1 MKKISD
7 LLGKL
12 KKNIRYS
19 ELSETF
25 ISTGT
30 VGWHIEHSLLVFN
43 AVIDALGKST
53 PGAYKNKFSISR
65 SFVMISG
72 KIPRGK
78 VKAPSAVQPSY
89 IIDVVALQQHIS
101 DSKEK
106 IKTLERLS
114 SDHYFA
120 HPFLG
125 DFKLKPALRFL
136 KIHTE
141 HHLRIIDDIKT
152 KKGRGNKTR

>member
-12 KKNIRYS
+12 ENNIQYY

-25 ISTGT
+25 ISTGN
-30 VGWHIEHSLLVFN
+30 VGWHVEHSLLVFN

-53 PGAYKNKFSISR
+53 PGAYKNKFGISR
-65 SFVMISG
+65 SFVMITG

-78 VKAPSAVQPSY
+78 VKAPSAVQPSHV
-89 IIDVVALQQHIS
+89 INVVALQQHIS
-101 DSKEK
+101 DLKEK
-106 IKTLERLS
+106 IKILERLS
-114 SDHYFA
+114 PDHYFT

-125 DFKLKPALRFL
+125 DFKLTPALRFL
-136 KIHTE
+136 KIHTK
-141 HHLRIIDDIKT
+141 HHLRIINDIII
-152 KKGRGNKTR
+152 KKGVR